1 MLQAFAKAVCTFVTS
16 LKNNVMLLEYIKQP
30 WPWYI
35 SGPLI
40 ALVMYLL
47 LKQGKDFGMSNNLR
61 TMCTV
66 LGAGKTSSF
75 FRFDWKTQS
84 WNLLVVL
91 GTAIGGFIAHN
102 FLSDGTASHINSKSV
117 ADLKELGIIDHL
129 QGYLPES
136 IFIFDG
142 SLFQFLLLSIGGV
155 LIGFGTRY
163 AGGCSSGHAISG
175 LSNFQLPSLIAVIG
189 FFLGGIIMVHFLFPL
204 IFA

>member
-1 MLQAFAKAVCTFVTS
+1 
-16 LKNNVMLLEYIKQP
+16 MLLEYIKQP

-66 LGAGKTSSF
+66 LGAGKSSSF

-91 GTAIGGFIAHN
+91 GTAIGGFIAHY
-102 FLSDGTASHINSKSV
+102 FLSDGSAAQINAKSV
-117 ADLKELGIIDHL
+117 ADL
-129 QGYLPES
+129 
-136 IFIFDG
+136 
-142 SLFQFLLLSIGGV
+142 
-155 LIGFGTRY
+155 
-163 AGGCSSGHAISG
+163 
-175 LSNFQLPSLIAVIG
+175 
-189 FFLGGIIMVHFLFPL
+189 
-204 IFA
+204 

>member
-142 SLFQFLLLSIGGV
+142 SLFQFLILSIGGV

>member
-66 LGAGKTSSF
+66 LGAGRTSSF

-102 FLSDGTASHINSKSV
+102 FLSDGTASQINSKSV

>member
-102 FLSDGTASHINSKSV
+102 FLSDGTASQINSKSV

>member
-16 LKNNVMLLEYIKQP
+16 LKNIVMLLEYIKQP

-91 GTAIGGFIAHN
+91 GTAIGGFIAHH
-102 FLSDGTASHINSKSV
+102 FLSDGAASQINPKSI
-117 ADLKELGIIDHL
+117 ADLKELGIIDQL

-136 IFIFDG
+136 IFVFDG

>member
-1 MLQAFAKAVCTFVTS
+1 
-16 LKNNVMLLEYIKQP
+16 MLLEYIKQP

-75 FRFDWKTQS
+75 FRFDWKSQA

-91 GTAIGGFIAHN
+91 GTVIGGFIAHY
-102 FLSDGTASHINSKSV
+102 FLSDGMPTKINEKSIT
-117 ADLKELGIIDHL
+117 DLKELGIIDHI

-136 IFIFDG
+136 IFTFNG
-142 SLFQFLLLSIGGV
+142 SLFQFLILSIGGI

-189 FFLGGIIMVHFLFPL
+189 FFVGGIIMVHFLFPL

>member
-102 FLSDGTASHINSKSV
+102 FLSDGTASRINSKSV

>member
-16 LKNNVMLLEYIKQP
+16 LKNIVMLLEYIKQP

-102 FLSDGTASHINSKSV
+102 FLSDGTASQINSKSV

>member
-102 FLSDGTASHINSKSV
+102 FLSDGTASQINSKSV

-175 LSNFQLPSLIAVIG
+175 LSNFQLPSLIG
-189 FFLGGIIMVHFLFPL
+189 LPPERLRFLI
-204 IFA
+204 